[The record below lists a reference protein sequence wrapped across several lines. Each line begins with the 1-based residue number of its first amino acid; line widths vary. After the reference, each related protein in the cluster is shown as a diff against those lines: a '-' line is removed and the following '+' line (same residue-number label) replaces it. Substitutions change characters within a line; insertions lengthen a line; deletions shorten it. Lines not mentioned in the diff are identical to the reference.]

1 MLADMNPALLGLVA
15 GHGAGVFEYAIATR
29 LIKRAMAREM
39 SLSGGVS
46 ESINPR
52 QWRMMHWTLI
62 AGSFLFLP
70 AAGFMVGSM
79 FTGQ

>member
-15 GHGAGVFEYAIATR
+15 GLGAGVFEYAIATR
-29 LIKRAMAREM
+29 LIRRAIAREV
-39 SLSGGVS
+39 SVSGSS